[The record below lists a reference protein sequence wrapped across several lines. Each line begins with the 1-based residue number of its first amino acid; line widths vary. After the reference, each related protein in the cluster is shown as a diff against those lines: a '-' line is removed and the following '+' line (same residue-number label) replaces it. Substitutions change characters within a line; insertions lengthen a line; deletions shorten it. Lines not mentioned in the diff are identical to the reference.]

1 MSLNVVGSLDTNII
15 LRWLFDDVPAQTT
28 KVDKLIGEGEFL
40 RVSNLAIAEVVYILE
55 AKGFT
60 RSEIKTIIKRLCS
73 QLNLYIERAVI
84 VPAVELYEQHTSI
97 SFVDACL
104 LYDATSSYAEPLYTF
119 DKKLSNKDPKNIKL
133 L

>member
-1 MSLNVVGSLDTNII
+1 MSLNVAGSLDTNII
-15 LRWLFDDVPAQTT
+15 LRWIFNDVPNQTG
-28 KVDKLIGEGEFL
+28 KVDNLIGSGDFL

-60 RSEIKTIIKRLCS
+60 RSEIRVVLNRLCS

-84 VPAVELYEQHTSI
+84 EPAVGLYEKHTSI

-119 DKKLSNKDPKNIKL
+119 DKKLANEDPKNIKL